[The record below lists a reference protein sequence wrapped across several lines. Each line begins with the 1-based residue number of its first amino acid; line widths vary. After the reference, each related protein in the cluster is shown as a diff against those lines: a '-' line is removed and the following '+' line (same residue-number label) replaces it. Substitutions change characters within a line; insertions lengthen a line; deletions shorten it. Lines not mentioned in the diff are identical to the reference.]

1 MKKNQ
6 NNTLILIREKASDK
20 QILGRLSIQDEFN
33 STVFSCHSLEL
44 PWINN
49 QRNISCIPTGTY
61 QVVKRRSPK
70 YGTHF
75 HILDVPNRDLILI
88 HEANHVHELRGCI
101 AVGDQVLDI
110 DGDHLPDVLNSI
122 KTKNKL
128 LSLLPDS
135 FQIIISS

>member
-44 PWINN
+44 PWRNN
-49 QRNISCIPTGTY
+49 QRNISCIPEGVY
-61 QVVKRRSPK
+61 QVRKRRSDAF
-70 YGTHF
+70 GTHF
-75 HILDVPNRDLILI
+75 HILNVPNRDLILI

-101 AVGDQVLDI
+101 AIGDKVLDI

-128 LSLLPDS
+128 LGLLPDQ
-135 FQIIISS
+135 FKIIISQ